1 MVYYVLLRKGKK
13 CIRETTVS
21 DIYEARKIANQ
32 WNAESTKVKA
42 YILPLNA
49 KAVESILDM
58 KGGD

>member
-1 MVYYVLLRKGKK
+1 MLYYVLLRKGSR
-13 CIRETTVS
+13 CIRETVVH
-21 DIYEARKIANQ
+21 DIYEARKIANC

-49 KAVESILDM
+49 SAVDAIIVT